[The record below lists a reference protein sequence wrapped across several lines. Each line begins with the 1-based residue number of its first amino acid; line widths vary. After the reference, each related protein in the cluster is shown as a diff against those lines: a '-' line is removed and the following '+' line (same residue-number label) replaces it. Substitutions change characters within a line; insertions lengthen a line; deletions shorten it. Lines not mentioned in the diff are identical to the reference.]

1 MRTSSVPQPR
11 AQHPTPTFPEVQVA
25 SWGTKWD
32 AVGSLSQQAL
42 RLLQRL
48 PGPHLRVDTLGTNTG
63 ATFQTCQAL
72 KSSLRTV
79 QGVLLPCQREHLVS
93 LFHRVT
99 TKRWGLLWKLII
111 SQFPKAELPAIA
123 EQATAQTSG
132 GGLASPRRGVPV
144 LPQPSVPSVNKGQR
158 LSL

>member
-1 MRTSSVPQPR
+1 MRTSSVSQPW

-25 SWGTKWD
+25 SWGTKRD

-72 KSSLRTV
+72 KSSLRTM

-111 SQFPKAELPAIA
+111 SQFPKAELPPSQNKPQHRPVGRSCI
-123 EQATAQTSG
+123 S
-132 GGLASPRRGVPV
+132 LSWRPCSPPT
-144 LPQPSVPSVNKGQR
+144 QR
-158 LSL
+158 PEH